1 MNAEISTHIRLRGL
15 SQVMSS
21 GKPRAPGPAQKCL
34 FGSQQYLAQGK
45 DVITGERD
53 ENRRTRAPGVS
64 TEGSVPAGEAAP
76 EGEGKRECG
85 GAGSQEEGSFISTNS
100 AVISGVLGGLI
111 LCFCMQNS
119 YAAIGNPHQPLWRTD
134 TPLAP
139 TAGLFPSTQRLSGE
153 GIKPQKATEERGPNL
168 PSLYLPYPLRSK
180 DSL

>member
-1 MNAEISTHIRLRGL
+1 M
-15 SQVMSS
+15 MSS

-85 GAGSQEEGSFISTNS
+85 VLEARRRAASFPPILLGFQGS
-100 AVISGVLGGLI
+100 SGV
-111 LCFCMQNS
+111 
-119 YAAIGNPHQPLWRTD
+119 
-134 TPLAP
+134 
-139 TAGLFPSTQRLSGE
+139 
-153 GIKPQKATEERGPNL
+153 
-168 PSLYLPYPLRSK
+168 
-180 DSL
+180 